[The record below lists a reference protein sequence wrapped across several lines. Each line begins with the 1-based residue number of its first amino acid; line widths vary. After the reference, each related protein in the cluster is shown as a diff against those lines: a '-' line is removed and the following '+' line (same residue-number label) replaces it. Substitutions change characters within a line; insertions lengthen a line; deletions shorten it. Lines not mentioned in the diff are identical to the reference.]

1 MSAVTA
7 GASASRTMMTRKPFD
22 SVARRVLALASAD
35 ARSGR
40 VSSTQSA
47 AHAQARAIE
56 SRFKRWFSS
65 RGSGTSALVRVRGGG
80 RVEELSGRLSG
91 LILAGFDGT
100 TVSDETLSFIAGTA
114 GAVLFR
120 RNIATSEQ
128 TRALADV
135 LQAARPPGRPP
146 LLIAI
151 DQEGGTVQRLD
162 ALGVSAPSA
171 MALGAAGD
179 TALTRDVYR
188 AIGTDLQALGITLD
202 LAPDA
207 DVNTDPDNPVIGL
220 RSFGGEAGAV
230 STHVVAA
237 VLGLRDAGVVAT
249 AKHFP
254 GHGGTSLDSHLVPA
268 TASGDEQHLRAVDL
282 APFRAA
288 IDADV
293 DVVMAGHIAAP
304 ALDPAGS
311 PATQSR
317 ALLRG
322 LLRDELKFKG
332 VICTDDLEM
341 KGLGDR
347 TIEEAAEAAL
357 AAGADLLLFAHV
369 ETARRALAALHA
381 AVSAGRLSA
390 PEIEAS
396 LARVE
401 ALRARAQM
409 LTAGAR
415 ERPVDRAA
423 FERDR
428 AVRARGGAPPLALHA
443 GARVL
448 VVNFIEGG
456 PAKSTGAR
464 VESALGK
471 AIAAAGY
478 RVTEQLRD
486 LDPAGHEYKQLLL
499 AAGTADAFVA
509 LTRRAFAH
517 PLQARAVADLAL
529 FGKPVVAVAALEPY
543 DASHLPDEVAVIA
556 SFGDGDVEL
565 EAAAA
570 VLLGRAPAQG
580 RLPVALAAAPHA
592 VPTV

>member
-1 MSAVTA
+1 VEA
-7 GASASRTMMTRKPFD
+7 
-22 SVARRVLALASAD
+22 
-35 ARSGR
+35 
-40 VSSTQSA
+40 
-47 AHAQARAIE
+47 
-56 SRFKRWFSS
+56 
-65 RGSGTSALVRVRGGG
+65 
-80 RVEELSGRLSG
+80 RVEELSGRLGG

-100 TVSDETLSFIAGTA
+100 TVSDETLAFIAGTA

-120 RNIATSEQ
+120 RNIATSDQ
-128 TRALADV
+128 TRALAAA
-135 LQAARPPGRPP
+135 LQSARPAGRPP

-151 DQEGGTVQRLD
+151 DQEGGPVQRLD
-162 ALGVSAPSA
+162 ALGVSVPSA

-188 AIGTDLQALGITLD
+188 TVGIDLHALGITLE

-220 RSFGGEAGAV
+220 RSFGGEADAV
-230 STHVVAA
+230 SGHVVAA
-237 VLGLRDAGVVAT
+237 VLGLRDAGIVAT

-254 GHGGTSLDSHLVPA
+254 GHGGTATDSHVALA
-268 TASGDEQHLRAVDL
+268 FARADEQQLRAVDL

-288 IDADV
+288 VDAGV
-293 DVVMAGHIAAP
+293 DVVMAGHIAVP
-304 ALDPAGS
+304 ALDAS
-311 PATQSR
+311 DRPATQSKV
-317 ALLRG
+317 LLTE
-322 LLRDELKFKG
+322 LLRDELGFRG

-341 KGLGDR
+341 QALGDR

-369 ETARRALAALHA
+369 DQARRALTAVRD
-381 AVSAGRLSA
+381 AVSAGRLNA
-390 PEIEAS
+390 QRVEAS
-396 LARVE
+396 LARVD
-401 ALRARAQM
+401 ALRSRAEM
-409 LTAGAR
+409 LTAAAQ
-415 ERPVDRAA
+415 EQPVDRAA

-428 AVRARGGAPPLALHA
+428 ALLAHDVARRAVTLVRSRAGVPPLALA
-443 GARVL
+443 PGARVL

-471 AIAAAGY
+471 AIAAAGFH
-478 RVTEQLRD
+478 VTEQLRD

-499 AAGTADAFVA
+499 AAQTADAFVA

-517 PLQARAVADLAL
+517 PLQARAVADLVL
-529 FGKPVVAVAALEPY
+529 FGKPVVVVAALEPY

-556 SFGDGDVEL
+556 SFGDGDAEL

-570 VLLGRAPAQG
+570 VVLGRAKPLG
-580 RLPVALAAAPHA
+580 RLPVALVDAPHA
-592 VPTV
+592 VPSA